1 MSTMKQSSSVFYS
14 MQLDNSQNSFIY
26 SDEQLMSLFQGGDE
40 NAYIELV
47 NRYKDKLINFIF
59 NYLGDLESSEDVVQ
73 ETMIKLYLKK
83 HYYREIAKFS
93 TWLYTIAKNLANTE
107 LRKRKQRKTTF
118 LSQFSK
124 HDKTYELPSNDPE
137 PGQEIQTDIV
147 NKIIRDA
154 VDQLSEKFKIV
165 IVLRDIQGLSYEDI
179 SEIINVPIGTVKS
192 RINRARLQLQV
203 ELKHL
208 KK

>member
-1 MSTMKQSSSVFYS
+1 MM
-14 MQLDNSQNSFIY
+14 SQNSSVLSSMSLGSKNNKYSY
-26 SDEQLMSLFQGGDE
+26 SDEQLMLLFQGGNE

-59 NYLGDLESSEDVVQ
+59 NYLGDIESSEDVVQ
-73 ETMIKLYLKK
+73 ETMIKLYQKK
-83 HYYREIAKFS
+83 HYYKEIAKFS

-107 LRKRKQRKTTF
+107 LRKRKQRKTTL

-124 HDKTYELPSNDPE
+124 DDKMYDLPSNDNE
-137 PGQEIQTDIV
+137 VGQEIQTEIV
-147 NKIIRDA
+147 SKIIREA
-154 VDQLSEKFKIV
+154 VDQLSEKFKTV
-165 IVLRDIQGLSYEDI
+165 ITLRDIQQLSYEDI
-179 SEIINVPIGTVKS
+179 SEIIDVPIGTVKS

>member
-1 MSTMKQSSSVFYS
+1 MM
-14 MQLDNSQNSFIY
+14 SQNSSVLSSMSLGRKNNKYSY
-26 SDEQLMSLFQGGDE
+26 SDEQLMLLFQGGNE

-59 NYLGDLESSEDVVQ
+59 NYLGDIDSSEDVVQ
-73 ETMIKLYLKK
+73 ETMIKLYQKK
-83 HYYREIAKFS
+83 HYYKEIAKFS
-93 TWLYTIAKNLANTE
+93 TWLYTIAKNLANSE
-107 LRKRKQRKTTF
+107 LRKRKQRKTTL

-124 HDKTYELPSNDPE
+124 DDKMYDLPSNDNE
-137 PGQEIQTDIV
+137 VGQEIQTEIV
-147 NKIIRDA
+147 SKIIREA
-154 VDQLSEKFKIV
+154 VDQLSEKFKTV
-165 IVLRDIQGLSYEDI
+165 ITLRDIQQLSYEDI
-179 SEIINVPIGTVKS
+179 SEIIDVPIGTVKS

>member
-1 MSTMKQSSSVFYS
+1 MM
-14 MQLDNSQNSFIY
+14 SQNSSVLSSMSLGSKNNKYIY
-26 SDEQLMSLFQGGDE
+26 SDEQLMVLFQSGNE

-47 NRYKDKLINFIF
+47 NRYKERLINFIF
-59 NYLGDLESSEDVVQ
+59 NYLGDIESSEDVVQ
-73 ETMIKLYLKK
+73 DTMIKLYQKK

-107 LRKRKQRKTTF
+107 LRKRKQRKTTL

-124 HDKTYELPSNDPE
+124 DDKMYDLPSNDKE
-137 PGQEIQTDIV
+137 VGQEIQTEIA

-154 VDQLSEKFKIV
+154 IDQLSEKFKTV
-165 IVLRDIQGLSYEDI
+165 ITLRDIQQLSYEDI
-179 SEIINVPIGTVKS
+179 SEIIDVPIGTVKS

>member
-1 MSTMKQSSSVFYS
+1 MM
-14 MQLDNSQNSFIY
+14 SQNSSVLSSMSLGSKNNKYSY
-26 SDEQLMSLFQGGDE
+26 SDEQLMLLFQGGNE

-47 NRYKDKLINFIF
+47 NRYKNKLINFIF
-59 NYLGDLESSEDVVQ
+59 NYLGDIESSEDVVQ
-73 ETMIKLYLKK
+73 ETMIKLYQKK
-83 HYYREIAKFS
+83 HYYKEIAKFS

-107 LRKRKQRKTTF
+107 LRKRKQRKTTL

-124 HDKTYELPSNDPE
+124 DDKMYDLPSNDNE
-137 PGQEIQTDIV
+137 VGQEIQTEIV
-147 NKIIRDA
+147 SKIIREA
-154 VDQLSEKFKIV
+154 VNQLSEKFKTV
-165 IVLRDIQGLSYEDI
+165 ITLRDIQQLSYEDI
-179 SEIINVPIGTVKS
+179 SEIIDVPIGTVKS

>member
-1 MSTMKQSSSVFYS
+1 M
-14 MQLDNSQNSFIY
+14 SQNSSVLSSMSLGKNNNKYIY
-26 SDEQLMSLFQGGDE
+26 SDEQLMLLFQGGNE

-59 NYLGDLESSEDVVQ
+59 NYLGDIESSEDVVQ
-73 ETMIKLYLKK
+73 ETMIKLYQKK
-83 HYYREIAKFS
+83 HYYKEIAKFS

-107 LRKRKQRKTTF
+107 LRKRKQRKTTL

-124 HDKTYELPSNDPE
+124 DDKMYDLPSNDNE
-137 PGQEIQTDIV
+137 VGQEIQTEIV
-147 NKIIRDA
+147 NKIIREA
-154 VDQLSEKFKIV
+154 VDQLSEKFKTV
-165 IVLRDIQGLSYEDI
+165 ITLRDIQQLSYEDI
-179 SEIINVPIGTVKS
+179 SEIIDVPIGTVKS

>member
-1 MSTMKQSSSVFYS
+1 MMKQSSSVFYT
-14 MQLDNSQNSFIY
+14 MQLDNSQNRFIY
-26 SDEQLMSLFQGGDE
+26 SDEQLMSLFQDGDE

-59 NYLGDLESSEDVVQ
+59 NYLGDFESSEDVVQ
-73 ETMIKLYLKK
+73 ETMIKLYQKK
-83 HYYREIAKFS
+83 HYYKEIAKFS

-107 LRKRKQRKTTF
+107 LRKRKQRKTTL

-124 HDKTYELPSNDPE
+124 DDKTYELPSNDPE

-147 NKIIRDA
+147 NKIIKDA

>member
-1 MSTMKQSSSVFYS
+1 MMKQSSSVFYT
-14 MQLDNSQNSFIY
+14 MQLDNSQNRFIY

-40 NAYIELV
+40 NAYTELV

-73 ETMIKLYLKK
+73 ETMIKLYQKK
-83 HYYREIAKFS
+83 HYYKEIAKFS

-107 LRKRKQRKTTF
+107 LRKRKQRKTTL

-124 HDKTYELPSNDPE
+124 DDKTYELPSNDPE

-147 NKIIRDA
+147 NKIIKDA

>member
-1 MSTMKQSSSVFYS
+1 MM
-14 MQLDNSQNSFIY
+14 SQNSSVLSSMSLGNKNNKYIY
-26 SDEQLMSLFQGGDE
+26 SDEQLMLLFQGGNE

-59 NYLGDLESSEDVVQ
+59 NYLGDIESSEDVVQ
-73 ETMIKLYLKK
+73 ETMIKLYQKK
-83 HYYREIAKFS
+83 HYYKEIAKFS

-107 LRKRKQRKTTF
+107 LRKRKKRKTTL

-124 HDKTYELPSNDPE
+124 DDNMYDLPSNDIE
-137 PGQEIQTDIV
+137 VGQEIQTEIV
-147 NKIIRDA
+147 NKIIREA
-154 VDQLSEKFKIV
+154 VNQLSEKFKTV
-165 IVLRDIQGLSYEDI
+165 ITLRDIQQLSYEDI
-179 SEIINVPIGTVKS
+179 SEIIDVPIGTVKS

>member
-1 MSTMKQSSSVFYS
+1 MKQSSSVFYT
-14 MQLDNSQNSFIY
+14 MQLDNSQNRFIF

-73 ETMIKLYLKK
+73 ETMIKLYQKK
-83 HYYREIAKFS
+83 HYYKEIAKFS

-107 LRKRKQRKTTF
+107 LRKRKQRKTTL

-124 HDKTYELPSNDPE
+124 DDRTYELPSNDPE
-137 PGQEIQTDIV
+137 LGQEIQTDIV

>member
-1 MSTMKQSSSVFYS
+1 MM
-14 MQLDNSQNSFIY
+14 SQNSSVLSSMSLGNKNNKYIY
-26 SDEQLMSLFQGGDE
+26 SDEQLMLLFQGGNE

-59 NYLGDLESSEDVVQ
+59 NYLGDIESSEDVVQ
-73 ETMIKLYLKK
+73 ETMIKLYQKK
-83 HYYREIAKFS
+83 HYYKEIAKFS
-93 TWLYTIAKNLANTE
+93 TWLYTIAKNLAKTE
-107 LRKRKQRKTTF
+107 LRKRKQRKTTL

-124 HDKTYELPSNDPE
+124 DDKMYDLPSNDNE
-137 PGQEIQTDIV
+137 VGQEIQTEIV
-147 NKIIRDA
+147 NKIIREA
-154 VDQLSEKFKIV
+154 VNQLSEKFKTV
-165 IVLRDIQGLSYEDI
+165 ITLRDIQQLSYEDI
-179 SEIINVPIGTVKS
+179 SEIIDVPIGTVKS

>member
-1 MSTMKQSSSVFYS
+1 MKQSSSVFYT
-14 MQLDNSQNSFIY
+14 MQLDNSQNRFIY
-26 SDEQLMSLFQGGDE
+26 SDEQLMSLFQEGDE

-73 ETMIKLYLKK
+73 ETMIKLYQKK
-83 HYYREIAKFS
+83 HYYKEIAKFS

-107 LRKRKQRKTTF
+107 LRKRKQRKTTL

-124 HDKTYELPSNDPE
+124 DDKTYELPSNDPE

-147 NKIIRDA
+147 NKIIKDA
-154 VDQLSEKFKIV
+154 VDKLSEKFKIV

>member
-1 MSTMKQSSSVFYS
+1 MKQSSSVFYT
-14 MQLDNSQNSFIY
+14 MQLDNSQSRFIY

-73 ETMIKLYLKK
+73 ETMIKLYQKK
-83 HYYREIAKFS
+83 HYYKEIAKFS

-107 LRKRKQRKTTF
+107 LRKRKQRKTTL

-124 HDKTYELPSNDPE
+124 SDKSYELPSNEPD
-137 PGQEIQTDIV
+137 PGQEVQTDIV

>member
-1 MSTMKQSSSVFYS
+1 MKQSSSVFYS

-26 SDEQLMSLFQGGDE
+26 SDEQLMSLFQAGDE

-192 RINRARLQLQV
+192 RIRLALTKMRHLV
-203 ELKHL
+203 EVN
-208 KK
+208 

>member
-1 MSTMKQSSSVFYS
+1 M
-14 MQLDNSQNSFIY
+14 SQNSSVLSSMSLGNKKNKYIY
-26 SDEQLMSLFQGGDE
+26 SDEQLMLLFQGGNE

-59 NYLGDLESSEDVVQ
+59 NYLGDIESSEDVVQ
-73 ETMIKLYLKK
+73 ETMIKLYQKK

-107 LRKRKQRKTTF
+107 LRRRKQRKTTL

-124 HDKTYELPSNDPE
+124 DDKTYDLPSNE
-137 PGQEIQTDIV
+137 KEVGQELQTEIV
-147 NKIIRDA
+147 SKIIRDA
-154 VDQLSEKFKIV
+154 VDQLSEKFKTV
-165 IVLRDIQGLSYEDI
+165 ITLRDIQQLSYEDI
-179 SEIINVPIGTVKS
+179 SEIIDVPIGTVKS

>member
-1 MSTMKQSSSVFYS
+1 MMKPSSSVFYT
-14 MQLDNSQNSFIY
+14 MQLDNSQNRFIY

-73 ETMIKLYLKK
+73 ETMIKLYQKK
-83 HYYREIAKFS
+83 HYYKNIAKFS

-107 LRKRKQRKTTF
+107 LRKRKQRKTTL

-124 HDKTYELPSNDPE
+124 DDKTYDLPSNDPE

>member
-1 MSTMKQSSSVFYS
+1 MM
-14 MQLDNSQNSFIY
+14 SQNSSVLSSMSLGNKNNKYIY
-26 SDEQLMSLFQGGDE
+26 SDEQLMLLFQGGNE

-59 NYLGDLESSEDVVQ
+59 NYLGDIESSEDVVQ
-73 ETMIKLYLKK
+73 ETMIKLYQKK
-83 HYYREIAKFS
+83 HYYKEIAKFS

-107 LRKRKQRKTTF
+107 LRKRKQRKTTL

-124 HDKTYELPSNDPE
+124 DDKMYDLPSNDNE
-137 PGQEIQTDIV
+137 AGQEIQTEIV
-147 NKIIRDA
+147 SKIIRKA
-154 VDQLSEKFKIV
+154 IDQLSEKFKTV
-165 IVLRDIQGLSYEDI
+165 ITLRDIQQLSYEDI
-179 SEIINVPIGTVKS
+179 SEIIDVPIGTVKS

>member
-1 MSTMKQSSSVFYS
+1 MMKQSSSVFYT
-14 MQLDNSQNSFIY
+14 MQLDNSQNRFIY

-40 NAYIELV
+40 NAYTELV

-59 NYLGDLESSEDVVQ
+59 NYLGDFESSEDVVQ
-73 ETMIKLYLKK
+73 ETMIKLYQKK
-83 HYYREIAKFS
+83 HYYKEIAKFS

-107 LRKRKQRKTTF
+107 LRRRKQRKTTL

-124 HDKTYELPSNDPE
+124 DDKTYELPSNDPE
-137 PGQEIQTDIV
+137 PGQEIQTEIV

>member
-1 MSTMKQSSSVFYS
+1 MM
-14 MQLDNSQNSFIY
+14 SQNSSVLSSMSLGNKNNKYIY
-26 SDEQLMSLFQGGDE
+26 SDEQLMLLFQGGNE

-59 NYLGDLESSEDVVQ
+59 NYLGDIESSEDVVQ
-73 ETMIKLYLKK
+73 ETMIKLYQKK
-83 HYYREIAKFS
+83 HYYKEIAKFS

-107 LRKRKQRKTTF
+107 LRKRKQRKTTL

-124 HDKTYELPSNDPE
+124 DDKMYDLPSNDNE
-137 PGQEIQTDIV
+137 VGQEIQTEIV
-147 NKIIRDA
+147 SKIIRKA
-154 VDQLSEKFKIV
+154 VDQLSEKFKTV
-165 IVLRDIQGLSYEDI
+165 ITLRDIQQLSYEDI
-179 SEIINVPIGTVKS
+179 SEIIDVPIGTVKS

>member
-1 MSTMKQSSSVFYS
+1 MM
-14 MQLDNSQNSFIY
+14 SQNSSVLSSMSLGSKNNKYSY
-26 SDEQLMSLFQGGDE
+26 SDEQLMLLFQGGNE

-59 NYLGDLESSEDVVQ
+59 NYLGDIESSEDVVQ
-73 ETMIKLYLKK
+73 ETMIKLYQKK
-83 HYYREIAKFS
+83 HYYKEIAKFS

-107 LRKRKQRKTTF
+107 LRKRKQRKTTL

-124 HDKTYELPSNDPE
+124 DDKMYDLPSNDNE
-137 PGQEIQTDIV
+137 VGQEIQTEIV
-147 NKIIRDA
+147 SKIIREA
-154 VDQLSEKFKIV
+154 VDHLSEKFKTV
-165 IVLRDIQGLSYEDI
+165 ITLRDIQQLSYEDI
-179 SEIINVPIGTVKS
+179 SEIIDVPIGTVKS